1 MGSVSSDEIVIDS
14 NKINKFLLD
23 FNSEESK
30 LIRIYNKNWT
40 EKEIDRN
47 IKKLNELHDLT
58 IFTRLLYYYNDY
70 SEYKTI
76 TDNFH
81 NKYNVK
87 KGKLREFIKD
97 LSERR
102 IILDNIVNEYEGMY
116 ELNINER
123 KLLRTRYASQLVNIA
138 LIYAQLNYFLL
149 PKDIINYI
157 KYWLS
162 YLIFVKIDNI
172 NYEGVVNMIGII
184 RYGKI
189 NKV

>member
-1 MGSVSSDEIVIDS
+1 MGSVISDEIVIDS

-30 LIRIYNKNWT
+30 LIRIYNKNWI

-47 IKKLNELHDLT
+47 IKKLDELHDLI

-70 SEYKTI
+70 LEYKTI
-76 TDNFH
+76 IDNFH
-81 NKYNVK
+81 NKYNIE
-87 KGKLREFIKD
+87 KGKLREFLKD

-102 IILDNIVNEYEGMY
+102 MILDNIVNEYEGMY
-116 ELNINER
+116 ELNINDK
-123 KLLRTRYASQLVNIA
+123 KLCSCCASKLVNII
-138 LIYAQLNYFLL
+138 LIYAQLNYFVL

-172 NYEGVVNMIGII
+172 NYEGVVNIIKII
-184 RYGKI
+184 RHGTI